1 MWIKF
6 TDANEGL
13 HEIETSSIIDCYF
26 DGKNNNWVIVLTNR
40 NGIVVRPEIHDKI
53 METLGG
59 ITKDLT
65 TVTNNGNKTEETVK

>member
-6 TDANEGL
+6 KDANEGL

-40 NGIVVRPEIHDKI
+40 NGIVVRPEIHDQI

-59 ITKDLT
+59 VTKDLT
-65 TVTNNGNKTEETVK
+65 IIDNGSKTEETNK